1 MKFKQRFFLT
11 TLVGP
16 NVQLLGQL
24 RNHQERSPAL
34 TLLRL
39 EDVSEDMVP
48 NVQNVLPFGP
58 QQVTHDVRGT
68 LG

>member
-1 MKFKQRFFLT
+1 MKLKQRFSLT

-16 NVQLLGQL
+16 DVQLLGQL

-34 TLLRL
+34 ALLRL

-48 NVQNVLPFGP
+48 DVQNVLPFGS
-58 QQVTHDVRGT
+58 QQVTHDV
-68 LG
+68 